1 MQRGFVLCD
10 ANLEHVL
17 CLNPDKDGFQLE
29 EVVDTRTLNR
39 ALCLFDVTEAKNVYT
54 RVEEHAGDDLNL
66 EIVNVARLY
75 KKFF

>member
-10 ANLEHVL
+10 ADLAHVL

-29 EVVDTRTLNR
+29 EVDDTRTLNQ
-39 ALCLFDVTEAKNVYT
+39 ALCLHDLTEAKNIYKRIELHT
-54 RVEEHAGDDLNL
+54 GDDLNL

>member
-10 ANLEHVL
+10 ADLAHVL
-17 CLNPDKDGFQLE
+17 CLNPERNGFQLE
-29 EVVDTRTLNR
+29 SVDDTRTLNW
-39 ALCLFDVTEAKNVYT
+39 ALCLHDVTEAKNVYT
-54 RVEEHAGDDLNL
+54 RVEAHAGEELNL